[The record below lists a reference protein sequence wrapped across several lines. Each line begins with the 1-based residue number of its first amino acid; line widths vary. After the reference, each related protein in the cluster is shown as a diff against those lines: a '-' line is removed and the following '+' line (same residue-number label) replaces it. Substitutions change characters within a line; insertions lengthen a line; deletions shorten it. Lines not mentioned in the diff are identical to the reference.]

1 VLQRLFVLLALLPKS
16 SGLHVC
22 VCAMGRRAAAEGL
35 QHRCCRSPPEVA
47 SEQKTVQTPEKTRI
61 VEKSPM
67 SALMHLG

>member
-1 VLQRLFVLLALLPKS
+1 
-16 SGLHVC
+16 
-22 VCAMGRRAAAEGL
+22 MGRRAAAEGL